1 MIMSRW
7 EGTEEGLAEMLVKE
21 VRRDQS
27 GVDDTFLVKAMVLLD
42 VIFFWS
48 PAGQLTYA
56 IDTQLS
62 YFFER
67 HKYMTT
73 II

>member
-42 VIFFWS
+42 VIFF
-48 PAGQLTYA
+48 
-56 IDTQLS
+56 
-62 YFFER
+62 
-67 HKYMTT
+67 
-73 II
+73 